1 MDSKNKT
8 ENDPFDLNFKKKV
21 RMKDFL
27 VFKESN
33 DDQDNYK
40 IIEFEKT
47 KEQNLE
53 VLQFI
58 QRMIKS
64 YPDMN
69 SSQVK
74 DYLKRQRYFIKL
86 YLKEIN
92 KDSVDW

>member
-1 MDSKNKT
+1 MNSKT

-27 VFKESN
+27 VFKESK

-40 IIEFEKT
+40 IIEFENT

-58 QRMIKS
+58 QKMIRS

-69 SSQVK
+69 SSQIK
-74 DYLKRQRYFIKL
+74 DYLKRQRYFMKL
-86 YLKEIN
+86 YLKEVN
-92 KDSVDW
+92 KDSTEI

>member
-1 MDSKNKT
+1 
-8 ENDPFDLNFKKKV
+8 
-21 RMKDFL
+21 MKDFL
-27 VFKESN
+27 VFKEESN
-33 DDQDNYK
+33 DDQDIYK

-47 KEQNLE
+47 KEQNLK

-64 YPDMN
+64 NPDMN

-86 YLKEIN
+86 YLKEVN
-92 KDSVDW
+92 KDSVER

>member
-1 MDSKNKT
+1 MDSKKT

-33 DDQDNYK
+33 DDQTKYTIVK
-40 IIEFEKT
+40 FEKT
-47 KEQNLE
+47 KEQNLK

-58 QRMIKS
+58 QRTIKS
-64 YPDMN
+64 NPDMN

-86 YLKEIN
+86 YLKEVN
-92 KDSVDW
+92 KDPTDR

>member
-1 MDSKNKT
+1 MNKT

-27 VFKESN
+27 VFKESS
-33 DDQDNYK
+33 DEQDNYK
-40 IIEFEKT
+40 IIEFENS

-58 QRMIKS
+58 QRMIKT

-69 SSQVK
+69 SSEVI

-86 YLKEIN
+86 YLKEVN
-92 KDSVDW
+92 KEPANK

>member
-1 MDSKNKT
+1 MDSKT

-27 VFKESN
+27 IFKESS

-40 IIEFEKT
+40 IIEFENT

-58 QRMIKS
+58 QKMITS
-64 YPDMN
+64 NPDMN

-74 DYLKRQRYFIKL
+74 EYLKRQRYFIKL
-86 YLKEIN
+86 YLFEVN
-92 KDSVDW
+92 KD

>member
-1 MDSKNKT
+1 MDSKT
-8 ENDPFDLNFKKKV
+8 EKDPFDLNFKKKV

-27 VFKESN
+27 IFKESN
-33 DDQDNYK
+33 DDQDNYVIK
-40 IIEFEKT
+40 RFEKS

-58 QRMIKS
+58 QEMIKS
-64 YPDMN
+64 NPDMN

-86 YLKEIN
+86 YLDSIN
-92 KDSVDW
+92 K

>member
-1 MDSKNKT
+1 MDSKIEK
-8 ENDPFDLNFKKKV
+8 DPFDLNFKKKV

-27 VFKESN
+27 VFKEESN
-33 DDQDNYK
+33 DDQDIYK

-47 KEQNLE
+47 KEQNLK

-64 YPDMN
+64 NPDMN

-86 YLKEIN
+86 YLKEVN
-92 KDSVDW
+92 KDSVEK

>member
-1 MDSKNKT
+1 MDSKT
-8 ENDPFDLNFKKKV
+8 EKDPFDLNFKKKV
-21 RMKDFL
+21 RIKDFL

-33 DDQDNYK
+33 DDQDSYTIK
-40 IIEFEKT
+40 RFEKT

-53 VLQFI
+53 VLHFI

-64 YPDMN
+64 NPNLN

-92 KDSVDW
+92 KEPSDR

>member
-1 MDSKNKT
+1 MDSKT

-58 QRMIKS
+58 QRMINS
-64 YPDMN
+64 NPDMD

-92 KDSVDW
+92 KDSVD

>member
-1 MDSKNKT
+1 MDSKTK
-8 ENDPFDLNFKKKV
+8 NDPFDLNFKKRV
-21 RMKDFL
+21 RIKDFL
-27 VFKESN
+27 VFKEAN
-33 DDQDNYK
+33 DEQDSYK
-40 IIEFEKT
+40 IVRFENS

-64 YPDMN
+64 SPDMN

-86 YLKEIN
+86 YLKQVN
-92 KDSVDW
+92 KEPADR

>member
-1 MDSKNKT
+1 MNSKT

-40 IIEFEKT
+40 IVEFEKT
-47 KEQNLE
+47 KEQNLR

-58 QRMIKS
+58 QRTIKS

-74 DYLKRQRYFIKL
+74 DYLKRQRFFIKL

-92 KDSVDW
+92 KDPVDG

>member
-1 MDSKNKT
+1 MDSKT

-27 VFKESN
+27 IFKESS

-40 IIEFEKT
+40 IIEFENT

-58 QRMIKS
+58 QKMIS
-64 YPDMN
+64 SNPDMN

-74 DYLKRQRYFIKL
+74 EYLKRQRYFIKL
-86 YLKEIN
+86 YLFEVN
-92 KDSVDW
+92 KD

>member
-1 MDSKNKT
+1 MNSKT

-21 RMKDFL
+21 RIKEFL

-58 QRMIKS
+58 QKMIKNN
-64 YPDMN
+64 PDPN

-86 YLKEIN
+86 YLAEVN
-92 KDSVDW
+92 KKPSDR

>member
-1 MDSKNKT
+1 MNSKT

-27 VFKESN
+27 VFKESS
-33 DDQDNYK
+33 DEQDNYK
-40 IIEFEKT
+40 IIEFENT

-86 YLKEIN
+86 YLKEVN
-92 KDSVDW
+92 KD

>member
-1 MDSKNKT
+1 MNSKT

-21 RMKDFL
+21 RIKDFL
-27 VFKESN
+27 VIKESR

-40 IIEFEKT
+40 IIEFENT

-58 QRMIKS
+58 QRMIES
-64 YPDMN
+64 YPDMS

-86 YLKEIN
+86 YLKEVN
-92 KDSVDW
+92 KD

>member
-1 MDSKNKT
+1 MDSKT

-64 YPDMN
+64 NLEMN
-69 SSQVK
+69 SSQIK
-74 DYLKRQRYFIKL
+74 DYLKLQRYFIKL
-86 YLKEIN
+86 YLKEVN
-92 KDSVDW
+92 KEPADR

>member
-1 MDSKNKT
+1 MDSKT
-8 ENDPFDLNFKKKV
+8 REDPFDLNFKKRVKI
-21 RMKDFL
+21 KDFL

-33 DDQDNYK
+33 DDQDCYVIK
-40 IIEFEKT
+40 QFKKT

-58 QRMIKS
+58 QRTINS
-64 YPDMN
+64 NPDMN

-86 YLKEIN
+86 YLKEVN
-92 KDSVDW
+92 KEPSDR

>member
-1 MDSKNKT
+1 MDSKT
-8 ENDPFDLNFKKKV
+8 ESDPFDLNFKKKV

-33 DDQDNYK
+33 DDQTKYTIVK
-40 IIEFEKT
+40 FEKT
-47 KEQNLE
+47 KEQNLK

-58 QRMIKS
+58 QRTIKS
-64 YPDMN
+64 NPDMN

-86 YLKEIN
+86 YLKEVN
-92 KDSVDW
+92 KDPTDR

>member
-1 MDSKNKT
+1 MAKI

-27 VFKESN
+27 VFKEESN
-33 DDQDNYK
+33 DDDQDIYK
-40 IIEFEKT
+40 IVEFEKT
-47 KEQNLE
+47 KEQNLK

-64 YPDMN
+64 NPDMN

-74 DYLKRQRYFIKL
+74 DYLKLQRYFIKL
-86 YLKEIN
+86 YLKEVN
-92 KDSVDW
+92 KDSVDR

>member
-1 MDSKNKT
+1 MDSKT
-8 ENDPFDLNFKKKV
+8 ENNPFDLNFKKKV

-40 IIEFEKT
+40 IVEFEKT
-47 KEQNLE
+47 KEQNLN

-58 QRMIKS
+58 QRTIKS
-64 YPDMN
+64 NPDMN
-69 SSQVK
+69 STQVK

-86 YLKEIN
+86 YLKEVN
-92 KDSVDW
+92 KDSVDK

>member
-1 MDSKNKT
+1 MDSKI
-8 ENDPFDLNFKKKV
+8 ENDLFDLNFKKKV

-27 VFKESN
+27 VFKEESN
-33 DDQDNYK
+33 DDQDKYI

-47 KEQNLE
+47 KEQNLK

-64 YPDMN
+64 NLDMN

-74 DYLKRQRYFIKL
+74 DYLKRFIYKG
-86 YLKEIN
+86 K
-92 KDSVDW
+92 

>member
-1 MDSKNKT
+1 MNSKT

-21 RMKDFL
+21 RIKDFL

-33 DDQDNYK
+33 DDQDKYK

-58 QRMIKS
+58 QRTIKS
-64 YPDMN
+64 NPDMN

-86 YLKEIN
+86 YLKEVN
-92 KDSVDW
+92 KD